1 MVVNSLD
8 FHLASLK
15 PLGYFVVFTV
25 KGGDSEFAKFT
36 VPTLRAFLKACS
48 QSVSGKKQELVAHA
62 VGCKKIF
69 FFPCTRN
76 LLVSQEIIEDFFPI
90 LHHLSLVIL
99 ANATVVA
106 SVLLC
111 NSGFNFHCYTNHEP
125 TPTQNLAWKWQLRPF
140 VTSCVNDYEG
150 LWLVQT
156 SFAEL
161 PNRQCPV
168 LQHTGKRWNQLGSLQ
183 RSDMWA
189 D

>member
-8 FHLASLK
+8 LHLASLK

-140 VTSCVNDYEG
+140 VLVWMIMKDFDSCKPASLN
-150 LWLVQT
+150 
-156 SFAEL
+156 
-161 PNRQCPV
+161 CPTDNV
-168 LQHTGKRWNQLGSLQ
+168 LLQHTGKRWNQLGSLQ
-183 RSDMWA
+183 GSDMWA